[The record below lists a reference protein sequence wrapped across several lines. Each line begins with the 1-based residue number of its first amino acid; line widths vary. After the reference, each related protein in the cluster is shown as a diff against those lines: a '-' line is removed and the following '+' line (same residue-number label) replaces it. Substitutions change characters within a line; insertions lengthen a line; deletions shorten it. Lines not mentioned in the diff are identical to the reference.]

1 MIPRVENR
9 RCDAS
14 LLAGAS
20 GDSRTVPHI
29 NPEKQ
34 KGKMMKRVFLI
45 VLDSFGIGEMPD
57 AEAYGDINVN
67 TLRSVSQSP
76 YFHMEHMRDMG
87 LFQIDG
93 VSVGEKTEHPTA
105 AYARMTE
112 RSRGKDT
119 TIGHWEIAGI
129 YSPKPLPTYP
139 NGFPEEVLEEFRIR
153 TGRDILCN
161 KPYSGTQVIAD
172 YGDEHVRTGKLI
184 VYTSADSV
192 FQIAAH
198 EDVVPVEQLYDYC
211 RIARQIL
218 QGEHGVG
225 RVIARPFAGE
235 SGHYTRTPRRHDFS
249 LLPPAVTML
258 DQLKAAGKDVIAV
271 GKIQDIFVGKGIT
284 EHVYTSGNAEGI
296 QRTLEYLDKDFEG
309 LCFINLVDYDML
321 YGHRRD
327 VDGYAKALAYFDEKL
342 PEIQAHMRPEDI
354 LMITADHGCDPAYTK
369 TTDHTR
375 EYTPFLMY
383 GASVVPGN
391 RGTRPAF
398 SDIGA
403 TVLDYFGIQPEFEG
417 NSVLKA
423 DPS

>member
-1 MIPRVENR
+1 
-9 RCDAS
+9 
-14 LLAGAS
+14 
-20 GDSRTVPHI
+20 
-29 NPEKQ
+29 
-34 KGKMMKRVFLI
+34 MKRVFLI
-45 VLDSFGIGEMPD
+45 VLDSFGIGQMPD
-57 AEAYGDINVN
+57 AAAYGDINVN
-67 TLRSVSQSP
+67 TLGSVSKSP
-76 YFHMEHMRDMG
+76 FFHMENMKNMG
-87 LFQIDG
+87 LFNIDG
-93 VSVGEKTEHPTA
+93 VEVGEKTDHPTA
-105 AYARMTE
+105 AYTRMTE

-139 NGFPEEVLEEFRIR
+139 DGFPEDVLEEFRIR
-153 TGRDILCN
+153 TGRDVLCN

-225 RVIARPFAGE
+225 RVIARPFIGK

-271 GKIQDIFVGKGIT
+271 GKIQDIFVGRGIT

-296 QRTLEYLDKDFEG
+296 ERTLEYLDKDFEG

-342 PEIQAHMRPEDI
+342 PEIQAHMKPDDI
-354 LMITADHGCDPAYTK
+354 LMITADHGCDPAYTA

-383 GASVVPGN
+383 GAPVTPGN
-391 RGTRPAF
+391 RGTRPTF

-417 NSVLKA
+417 SSVLKA